1 MVIENFKRSEPDHSN
16 CILDHPPTSTDT
28 VSSPTSEYNSA
39 EFLRKTSTTLS
50 CKSRSRN
57 SLTSPILSSNTTL
70 SRSSPI
76 SLGNNTLKRT
86 QSLKSLAE
94 KTKSSSFKQAL
105 SDPQLNQKL
114 KKSVPKQWERDH
126 SKDSH
131 RIQYQ
136 KLVKRY
142 YYQLTVG
149 CGNSECLNRFCSS
162 CQASP
167 HMPSE
172 SAAIFA
178 VQLASRS
185 RHYFCSSCPAEP
197 DISLPNTL
205 FTSSDSTSS
214 VSTPTDK
221 PMKSNTLK
229 TEAKPFLFSL
239 FSSTPFLSMFS
250 SSSDRKNTSQ
260 LPRPASNSP
269 APITTTVQNFNS
281 NTQSQLDSA
290 ALSRRLRRQNTSP
303 ASDSKAFN
311 NEASSPALLLRNT
324 SSYIKQDDLE
334 PDSPN
339 ETNVSNGTRR
349 ERSYLGFPKL
359 LGHSLD
365 FIPFRHS
372 SADSGTSAQ
381 GSEDD
386 DSNSDWR
393 SLLSNEGDDVE
404 PQLSLSYLTLP
415 LLQRTVATYTSEQS
429 ESTPACKENEDDWL
443 ELKGKEREI
452 GEGIPRSPKPLIT
465 YRHYRSLSRRTV
477 VAGPT
482 DSKFL
487 INTIRTVFSST
498 DTLNTC
504 FLAESTEKEHM
515 SGLDIDSIRN
525 SYKLILQQKPR
536 QMFIDTLAGA
546 TEIVLAELE
555 INSKRLS
562 KAEGL
567 RVLLILLENPL
578 MRDSFYSESLLRKLA
593 EVLSQVSGSAR
604 SVLLQ
609 WFSTYDAPG
618 FLSIINMF
626 HDYLSNHF
634 QPSPRPDDPVACATK
649 VLGLLYDANE
659 TSRPEHI
666 VAPGVFYNT
675 SVSNTMNIKDE
686 YRNWKKSIE
695 RDGKVT
701 LGSSI
706 RKITKFSYFNYPFL
720 FDPSAKSLI
729 FHVDAVCQMSKKYED
744 ACVHHALVLH
754 AQRFM
759 QDSQK
764 ATRIEESLRRL
775 TCPYF
780 ILEIRREFFIQDTLT
795 QVEAKAKNLK
805 KPLKIRF
812 VNGGE
817 EGIDQGGV
825 QKEFFQMLVAK
836 LLDPVFGMFVY
847 DENTRYSW
855 INGASQESE
864 KYFELVGV
872 ILGLALYN
880 GVIIGANFPKLM
892 YKKILGKS
900 ISLDDIK
907 EGFPELGRGLEQMLQ
922 WNDGDVYDVFMREF
936 EIAYD
941 ENGLM
946 TSYPLISDGANIPV
960 TNGNREEYVQL
971 YIDHVA
977 NKYVSKQFA
986 ALRDGFLRVCGGTA
1000 MSMLRPEEL
1009 ELLLCGNSEFNLSE
1023 LEGGAQYDDGY
1034 SPEHYVIRNF
1044 WSIVHELTN
1053 DQQKKLLIFVTAS
1066 DRIPVKGLG
1075 TVTFVIQRNGPDSE
1089 RLPTALTCFGRLLLP
1104 EYSTRPK
1111 LKKCLLTAIENAR
1124 GFGLV

>member
-1 MVIENFKRSEPDHSN
+1 MVIENFKRSETDHSN
-16 CILDHPPTSTDT
+16 CILEHPPTSTDA
-28 VSSPTSEYNSA
+28 VSSPTSEY
-39 EFLRKTSTTLS
+39 TSTEKA
-50 CKSRSRN
+50 KS
-57 SLTSPILSSNTTL
+57 
-70 SRSSPI
+70 
-76 SLGNNTLKRT
+76 
-86 QSLKSLAE
+86 A
-94 KTKSSSFKQAL
+94 SFKQAL
-105 SDPQLNQKL
+105 CDPQLNQKL
-114 KKSVPKQWERDH
+114 KKAVPKQWERDH
-126 SKDSH
+126 SKDGH
-131 RIQYQ
+131 RAQYQ

-149 CGNSECLNRFCSS
+149 CDDSNCRNRFCSS

-167 HMPSE
+167 HMSSE

-185 RHYFCSSCPAEP
+185 RHYFCSSCPVEP
-197 DISLPNTL
+197 EISLPNTL
-205 FTSSDSTSS
+205 FTTSDTDTGAGVVKDEPEQS
-214 VSTPTDK
+214 STPK
-221 PMKSNTLK
+221 I
-229 TEAKPFLFSL
+229 EAKPFLFSL
-239 FSSTPFLSMFS
+239 FSSAPFLSMFS
-250 SSSDRKNTSQ
+250 TPSSKNGTNQ
-260 LPRPASNSP
+260 LPRPPSGSP
-269 APITTTVQNFNS
+269 ATILTSGQNSIS
-281 NTQSQLDSA
+281 NTPNQLDSSSI
-290 ALSRRLRRQNTSP
+290 SRRLRRQNIPSSGDGKIT
-303 ASDSKAFN
+303 N
-311 NEASSPALLLRNT
+311 NELSAPALLLRNT
-324 SSYIKQDDLE
+324 STYSQEDTE
-334 PDSPN
+334 ESN
-339 ETNVSNGTRR
+339 ESQGARK
-349 ERSYLGFPKL
+349 ERNYLGFPKL
-359 LGHSLD
+359 LSHSYG
-365 FIPFRHS
+365 
-372 SADSGTSAQ
+372 GTSGQ
-381 GSEDD
+381 VTEEDD
-386 DSNSDWR
+386 PSSDWR
-393 SLLSNEGDDVE
+393 SILSNESDDIE

-415 LLQRTVATYTSEQS
+415 LLQRTVATYSSEQS
-429 ESTPACKENEDDWL
+429 DFSPVNKEPDDDWL
-443 ELKGKEREI
+443 ELKGKEREM
-452 GEGIPRSPKPLIT
+452 GEMLPRSPKSIMS
-465 YRHYRSLSRRTV
+465 YRHYRSLSRRNV
-477 VAGPT
+477 VMGSI

-498 DTLNTC
+498 ETLNVS
-504 FLAESTEKEHM
+504 FLAESPEQEHM
-515 SGLDIDSIRN
+515 SGLDLDSIRN
-525 SYKLILQQKPR
+525 SYNLILHQKPK
-536 QMFIDTLAGA
+536 QLFIDTLAAA

-578 MRDSFYSESLLRKLA
+578 MKDSFYSESLLRRLTQ
-593 EVLSQVSGSAR
+593 VLSQVSGSAR

-609 WFSTYDAPG
+609 WFSTYDGHG
-618 FLSIINMF
+618 FLDIVNMF
-626 HDYLSNHF
+626 HDYLANHF

-659 TSRPEHI
+659 TSRPEHL
-666 VAPGVFYNT
+666 VPPSAFYNT
-675 SVSNTMNIKDE
+675 VLSSTMNIKDE
-686 YRNWKKSIE
+686 YRLWKKLIE

-706 RKITKFSYFNYPFL
+706 RKPPKFSYFNYPFL

-780 ILEIRREFFIQDTLT
+780 VLEIRRDFFIEDTLT
-795 QVEAKAKNLK
+795 QIEAKARNLK

-847 DENTRYSW
+847 DEKTRYSW
-855 INGASQESE
+855 INGASKEGE

-880 GVIIGANFPKLM
+880 GVIIGANFPKLI
-892 YKKILGKS
+892 YKKILGKPVV
-900 ISLDDIK
+900 LDDIK
-907 EGFPELGRGLEQMLQ
+907 EGFPELGRGLEQMLE
-922 WNDGDVYDVFMREF
+922 WEDGDVYDVFMREF

-941 ENGLM
+941 ESGAM
-946 TSYPLISDGANIPV
+946 TTYPLIPDGSNIPV
-960 TNGNREEYVQL
+960 TNQNREEYVQL
-971 YIDHVA
+971 YIDHFA
-977 NKYVSKQFA
+977 NKYVSKQFS

-1000 MSMLRPEEL
+1000 ISMLRPEEL
-1009 ELLLCGNSEFNLSE
+1009 ELLLCGNSEFNLDE
-1023 LEGGAQYDDGY
+1023 LERGAQYDDGY

-1044 WSIVHELTN
+1044 WSIVHELSH

-1066 DRIPVKGLG
+1066 DRVPVKGLG

-1104 EYSTRPK
+1104 EYSNRQK

>member
-1 MVIENFKRSEPDHSN
+1 
-16 CILDHPPTSTDT
+16 
-28 VSSPTSEYNSA
+28 
-39 EFLRKTSTTLS
+39 
-50 CKSRSRN
+50 
-57 SLTSPILSSNTTL
+57 
-70 SRSSPI
+70 
-76 SLGNNTLKRT
+76 
-86 QSLKSLAE
+86 
-94 KTKSSSFKQAL
+94 
-105 SDPQLNQKL
+105 
-114 KKSVPKQWERDH
+114 
-126 SKDSH
+126 
-131 RIQYQ
+131 
-136 KLVKRY
+136 
-142 YYQLTVG
+142 
-149 CGNSECLNRFCSS
+149 
-162 CQASP
+162 
-167 HMPSE
+167 
-172 SAAIFA
+172 
-178 VQLASRS
+178 
-185 RHYFCSSCPAEP
+185 
-197 DISLPNTL
+197 
-205 FTSSDSTSS
+205 
-214 VSTPTDK
+214 
-221 PMKSNTLK
+221 
-229 TEAKPFLFSL
+229 
-239 FSSTPFLSMFS
+239 MFS

-260 LPRPASNSP
+260 LPRPASSSP
-269 APITTTVQNFNS
+269 APISTAIHSINS
-281 NTQSQLDSA
+281 NTPSQLDSTT
-290 ALSRRLRRQNTSP
+290 LSRRLRRQNTSST
-303 ASDSKAFN
+303 SDGKLFN
-311 NEASSPALLLRNT
+311 NDASSPALLLRNT
-324 SSYIKQDDLE
+324 SSYSRQDDLE

-339 ETNVSNGTRR
+339 EIIGSNGTRR
-349 ERSYLGFPKL
+349 ERNYLGFPKL
-359 LGHSLD
+359 LSHSFD
-365 FIPFRHS
+365 FIPFRHTPS
-372 SADSGTSAQ
+372 DGCTSGQ
-381 GSEDD
+381 GSEEDE
-386 DSNSDWR
+386 SNSDWR
-393 SLLSNEGDDVE
+393 SLLSNEGDDIE

-415 LLQRTVATYTSEQS
+415 LLQRTIATYSSEPNDS
-429 ESTPACKENEDDWL
+429 ASACKEDQDDWS
-443 ELKGKEREI
+443 EVKGKEREI
-452 GEGIPRSPKPLIT
+452 GEVIPKSPKPLMS

-477 VAGPT
+477 VTGPT

-498 DTLNTC
+498 NTLNAS

-515 SGLDIDSIRN
+515 SGLDVDSIRN
-525 SYKLILQQKPR
+525 SYKLILQQRPR
-536 QMFIDTLAGA
+536 QMFIDTLAA
-546 TEIVLAELE
+546 ASEIVLAELE

-578 MRDSFYSESLLRKLA
+578 MRDPFYSESLLRKLA

-618 FLSIINMF
+618 FLNIINMF
-626 HDYLSNHF
+626 HDYLGNHF
-634 QPSPRPDDPVACATK
+634 QSNPRLDDPAACATK

-666 VAPGVFYNT
+666 VSPGAFYNT
-675 SVSNTMNIKDE
+675 VLSSTMNIKDE
-686 YRNWKKSIE
+686 YRLWKKSIE
-695 RDGKVT
+695 LDGKVS
-701 LGSSI
+701 LGSSV
-706 RKITKFSYFNYPFL
+706 RKISKFSYFNYPFL

-780 ILEIRREFFIQDTLT
+780 ILEIRREYFIQDTLT

-812 VNGGE
+812 INGGE
-817 EGIDQGGV
+817 EGIDKGGV
-825 QKEFFQMLVAK
+825 QKEFFQKLVAK

-855 INGASQESE
+855 INGASKESE

-892 YKKILGKS
+892 YKKILGKP
-900 ISLDDIK
+900 ITLDDMK
-907 EGFPELGRGLEQMLQ
+907 EGFPELGRGLEQMLE
-922 WNDGDVYDVFMREF
+922 WKDGDVYDVFMREF

-941 ENGLM
+941 ENGVM
-946 TSYPLISDGANIPV
+946 TSYPLIPDGANRPV
-960 TNGNREEYVQL
+960 TNSNRDEYVQL

-977 NKYVSKQFA
+977 NKYVTKQFA

-1066 DRIPVKGLG
+1066 DRIPVIGLG